1 MFDFAMVFL
10 VERIDAD
17 SFASQEKMRHMN
29 AVCFLRPT
37 NKNFLKLSQELK
49 NPKYNEYHLF
59 FTNVVPHVRLDP
71 LASCDEYELVKQ
83 VQEFFADVYAVNH
96 DLFSLN
102 LPSTVRLTEDHH
114 CWSPYEESVFE
125 RIIEGLL
132 ATCLALRM
140 LPAIR
145 YTGACELTRQ
155 LAHRLESR
163 IHEEQSLFEGIVKSQ
178 QKGESTPVLLL
189 FDRRNDP
196 VTPLLQ
202 QWTYQAMVHELLGM
216 TNNMVDLK
224 KVSKDI
230 NRELETIVMSPLQDQ
245 FFNDNLFSNFG
256 DLGQN
261 IRKYVE
267 KYQND
272 TKNTA
277 RIESIE
283 EMQRFVDEY
292 PEFRRLSG
300 NVSKHVNV
308 VSELSALIEAHGLL
322 EEKVGFSATTKR
334 ILKVGLPEPIAQEG
348 NWMTIHVQIGLGAT
362 GKRVWSSKDCDR
374 QLDVG
379 SAVTFQVGQRELF
392 YGLDCGCLGMT
403 PREQRRLYV
412 PAAEAF
418 AAAACP
424 AMGILEI
431 LLDPA
436 CLVQLLVTLDQTKAD
451 PFAGQAS
458 QLEQDIACTENR
470 QEHFRTLVD
479 LLKNS
484 KITTVEGLRLVL
496 LFALRYEQEYNSIAQ
511 LKDQLRIKKVGDDQI
526 GLIDKLLR
534 YAGSQVRSSDLFQNK
549 SFLQIAKSTLTN
561 SFKGVENV
569 YTQHKTHLSTVVESL
584 MKGRLKETSYPY
596 MQSKVSGTAAKDP
609 PRRAVVFVVGGCT
622 YEEARDIAELN
633 KTADG
638 AFRPWQEVTPDP
650 PDLPSNEVACIA
662 AIETRCR
669 DDYLP
674 HVALNFTWF
683 SDTGELSNPV
693 HLGALSSETW
703 QKEGEPEP
711 IVETKDDLSP
721 WALHGIASKHCVLG
735 DEAAQDAADPPPLSA
750 ENDAEEVEE
759 KRFIEKRRYEITSP
773 NLRATCDFIRSL
785 AVQALRIEDPK
796 KDKKKD
802 QAEETEVDDSFVK
815 VEILVPLAPLI
826 VQRCQGPSISQDVLV
841 QMPCPGLFDLK
852 VTVRC
857 SGPLLHLNPLLIT
870 LGGVHKLPKE
880 LHLSQQ
886 EKVYAVLDA
895 FGERRRTVP
904 MSINAEQNV
913 PFQAH
918 LVYFIGTWPQ
928 HETREYLQLARLKV
942 EVHDR
947 DKAATIPPVEE
958 SPPVPPTPDTKDAKK
973 KPQDIS
979 RALTCHDSPRMWHGV
994 SSFTIADLLNPRLN
1008 HPLNLRSDVEPK
1020 RKAGHMGGGRNLQV
1034 SQLLNNG
1041 EESRKL
1047 LASVEKAEFQNMP
1060 RYFEGSWVRLSAALA
1075 QPMADLQAGA
1085 VQASQQSAEEESP
1098 KKVDSVEEAM
1108 EPSTPRYERFARLV
1122 VVVDYRKTTVV
1133 KQLLQTVQQHN
1144 AEAME
1149 LDIGQAR
1156 AIATVK
1162 LDDEQK
1168 KLDLD
1173 ILTGF
1178 IVMDRR
1184 ARIIVVEC
1192 LRDGKAL
1199 SRLLEVLPEEN
1210 TNKLKVMFNPELGFS
1225 KRLYVDFNL
1234 VLKQVKLRQ
1243 SLDGLTQ
1250 RPDLCLPSKCDVAE
1264 RIHVLKLMNS
1274 FPSAVCIEDI
1284 ETQYGDFVN
1293 ERELHGGC
1301 MDAKDDAKSAHSR
1314 NSRMTGR
1321 TGASARPRSERS
1333 GRSGK
1338 SGSGQGSF
1346 ENEALEAEDVEGS
1359 EHDDEGSLVEEV
1371 KVRNA
1376 KIVMKPKLDSV
1387 NPMYERVL
1395 ECRQFE
1401 NPDMMRPNK
1410 KAVKDLSRNM
1420 KAVASPRK
1428 VGPRKEVDRSFL
1440 EPGMEVHI
1448 YSGQAKNSAELQ
1460 KRILREK
1467 MQDEG
1472 QLWTYSAERNSGCFP
1487 LLEKEV
1493 PLDRMLRQEVPQDCD
1508 HWCSAPQ
1515 EDNRK
1520 PFKYPSPRE
1529 AADYRRMPNQV
1540 SDSRKEDLQAPW
1552 VENQLHPELEL
1563 KESCK

>member
-322 EEKVGFSATTKR
+322 E
-334 ILKVGLPEPIAQEG
+334 
-348 NWMTIHVQIGLGAT
+348 
-362 GKRVWSSKDCDR
+362 
-374 QLDVG
+374 
-379 SAVTFQVGQRELF
+379 
-392 YGLDCGCLGMT
+392 
-403 PREQRRLYV
+403 
-412 PAAEAF
+412 
-418 AAAACP
+418 
-424 AMGILEI
+424 
-431 LLDPA
+431 
-436 CLVQLLVTLDQTKAD
+436 
-451 PFAGQAS
+451 AS